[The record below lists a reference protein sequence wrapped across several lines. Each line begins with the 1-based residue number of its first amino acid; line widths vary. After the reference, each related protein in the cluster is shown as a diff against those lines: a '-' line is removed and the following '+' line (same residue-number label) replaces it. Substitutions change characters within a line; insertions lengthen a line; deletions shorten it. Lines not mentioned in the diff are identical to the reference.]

1 MQKNV
6 ADSKRCKTCGATD
19 DVIEVTLELEMRG
32 GITKKVTSHFCW
44 PCFMR
49 MMDEACERQE
59 ESENREEPHE

>member
-1 MQKNV
+1 MENV
-6 ADSKRCKTCGATD
+6 ANSNRCKKCGATD

-32 GITKKVTSHFCW
+32 GIRKKVSSYFCW

-49 MMDEACERQE
+49 MLDEACERQE